1 MTDKDI
7 TQFDSSANQLTQ
19 EIIESNKP
27 IKDLTYLFNEAQIK
41 QSMLRAQKLSKLQ
54 DKVVDN
60 VEKRID
66 SKPDNFTNAEL
77 LNAINI
83 LQKSNNDNLT
93 YINSINEKPQ
103 IQLVNNSLNVS
114 VDNQSFSKEERQRIT
129 DAVSKLLELAEQQKD
144 YSNEPITILKDE
156 DDDLV
161 EEDNN

>member
-7 TQFDSSANQLTQ
+7 NQ
-19 EIIESNKP
+19 EIIESDKP

-41 QSMLRAQKLSKLQ
+41 QSMLRAQKLSRLQ

-60 VEKRID
+60 VERRID

-103 IQLVNNSLNVS
+103 IQLVNNSLNVN

-144 YSNEPITILKDE
+144 YSEEPIAMLKDE
-156 DDDLV
+156 DDLIQ
-161 EEDNN
+161 EDNN